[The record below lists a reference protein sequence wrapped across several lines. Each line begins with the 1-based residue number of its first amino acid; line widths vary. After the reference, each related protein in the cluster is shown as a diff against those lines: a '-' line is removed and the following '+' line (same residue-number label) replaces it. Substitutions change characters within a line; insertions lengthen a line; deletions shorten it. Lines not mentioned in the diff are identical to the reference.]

1 MIDFLTSRRRFLG
14 LGCLSMGLGLIP
26 RAVQARS
33 IKLNGW
39 FRVDQLQG
47 QVIYRRNDQA
57 APLKAWLGQKIWQVG
72 EIFETGPDGKALLA
86 LDSGLGTITV
96 ERNTRWMVK
105 ALHRTGAGGRVTQ
118 INVLRGLVHLKVRP
132 MVNPTSRLEIQTPAG
147 ITGVRGTEFGVAVQ
161 PSGQTGVA
169 TLSGQVDAAA
179 LGETVAVGQKLQ
191 TLIVPQFPP
200 QPPQALRDDPDLKME
215 LAQWSERE
223 VRLVGT
229 TDPVNVLFVDGTSFD
244 TGSTGAFEILYPLTG
259 QETAIT
265 LLSVTPLGNRR
276 KYEIPVS

>member
-1 MIDFLTSRRRFLG
+1 MLDFLTSRRRLLG
-14 LGCLSMGLGLIP
+14 LGGLFMGVGLIP
-26 RAVQARS
+26 RAVQAKS
-33 IKLNGW
+33 IRLNGW

-47 QVIYRRNDQA
+47 QVSYRRTAQA
-57 APLKAWLGQKIWQVG
+57 APLKAWLGQTIWQVG
-72 EIFETGPDGKALLA
+72 EIFETGPNGKAFLT
-86 LDSGLGTITV
+86 LDSSLGTMTV

-105 ALHRTGAGGRVTQ
+105 ALHRNRAGGRVTQ
-118 INVLRGLVHLKVRP
+118 IYLLRGQVYLKVRS
-132 MVNPTSRLEIQTPAG
+132 MINPSSRLEIQTPAG

-169 TLSGQVDAAA
+169 TLAGQVDVAA
-179 LGETVAVGQKLQ
+179 LGETVALGQKLQ

-200 QPPQALRDDPDLKME
+200 QPPQVLRDDPDLKMAS
-215 LAQWSERE
+215 AQWSERE
-223 VRLVGT
+223 IRLVGV

-244 TGSTGAFEILYPLTG
+244 TGSTGSFEILYPLTG
-259 QETAIT
+259 QETVIT